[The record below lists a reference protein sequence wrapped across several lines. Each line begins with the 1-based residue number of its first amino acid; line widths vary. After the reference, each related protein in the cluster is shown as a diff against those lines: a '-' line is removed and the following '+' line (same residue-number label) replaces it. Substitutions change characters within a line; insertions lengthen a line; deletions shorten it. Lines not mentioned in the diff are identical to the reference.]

1 MEIRE
6 YDSSYDLLNQHLTTK
21 KCVYGIKR
29 YPAIFLKNKDLMIL
43 KLKDAVWKFSDD
55 FFKEHNCFFSEHKPI
70 QNHYNNTNPYAINV
84 NYQPFGTTY
93 YHVITEVLPNAL
105 FLSEIIDNK
114 EMPIL
119 VPESKFISNIFAW
132 FDIKNPITFK
142 LDGPYNFLKQQTT
155 ECGFPSP
162 QKIFLL
168 REIINR
174 KVEYKK
180 EIGIYIYRKENWR
193 QIKNSDKIFNF
204 IKKRFNTIEWVL
216 FNDQNLMDT
225 IDIFSRAKII
235 IGPHGA
241 GLTNMIFA
249 PTNISIIE
257 IMPIQEPN
265 MCYWH
270 QSCILE
276 NKHYIYPENYISSQ
290 DRNFDI
296 NIDEFKKAL
305 ISITF

>member
-1 MEIRE
+1 MIIYSLMEIRE

-155 ECGFPSP
+155 ECGLM
-162 QKIFLL
+162 K
-168 REIINR
+168 RRGGRDHEIQVAEER
-174 KVEYKK
+174 STTEAGVQRVEP
-180 EIGIYIYRKENWR
+180 
-193 QIKNSDKIFNF
+193 
-204 IKKRFNTIEWVL
+204 
-216 FNDQNLMDT
+216 
-225 IDIFSRAKII
+225 RARS
-235 IGPHGA
+235 GYH
-241 GLTNMIFA
+241 
-249 PTNISIIE
+249 
-257 IMPIQEPN
+257 
-265 MCYWH
+265 
-270 QSCILE
+270 
-276 NKHYIYPENYISSQ
+276 
-290 DRNFDI
+290 
-296 NIDEFKKAL
+296 
-305 ISITF
+305 